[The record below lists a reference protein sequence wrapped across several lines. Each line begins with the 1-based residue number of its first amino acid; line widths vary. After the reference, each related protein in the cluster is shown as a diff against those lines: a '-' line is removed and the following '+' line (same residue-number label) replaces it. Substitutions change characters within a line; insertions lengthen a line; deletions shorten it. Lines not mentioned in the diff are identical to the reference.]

1 MAHRGRHTRPDQR
14 HHLGDDVIDSRHIK
28 RIWLYNQPA
37 DLRKGFS
44 GLYALAINHIGHDPI
59 DGDLFIFINRRRTLL
74 KILHWDGS
82 GLWVAAKRIGK
93 GQFQKMWMMEG
104 QDGLSI
110 SQQQL
115 HLLIR
120 AKRTCM
126 T

>member
-1 MAHRGRHTRPDQR
+1 
-14 HHLGDDVIDSRHIK
+14 VIDSRHIK